1 MKEVGRKRINFDAVV
16 TVEMTL
22 KELQIIKDICNITT
36 FDKVR
41 NVWNTKN
48 PPYTRTDKIKLKETA
63 CIILNSYR

>member
-22 KELQIIKDICNITT
+22 KELQIIKDTCNVTT

-41 NVWNTKN
+41 NV
-48 PPYTRTDKIKLKETA
+48 
-63 CIILNSYR
+63 